1 MGDAVA
7 LVLEAVAPEAP
18 RHLVLLLLGGLA
30 AMMMSPA
37 IMVHDQQALV
47 SDLEPLP
54 EDILLACL
62 GSGS

>member
-1 MGDAVA
+1 MDDAVA
-7 LVLEAVAPEAP
+7 LMDEAVAPEAP
-18 RHLVLLLLGGLA
+18 HHLVLLLLGSLA
-30 AMMMSPA
+30 VVMMSPA
-37 IMVHDQQALV
+37 VMVHDQRALV